1 MLWKKVITCGQYD
14 SHLMVTYGKRISLKP
29 KPKMIFN
36 LFNDFWGM
44 GNALIGLLTVTANLS
59 KEIFLDVIRNHLR
72 KLQLHLLLQQK
83 IMY

>member
-1 MLWKKVITCGQYD
+1 
-14 SHLMVTYGKRISLKP
+14 MVTYGKGISPKP

-59 KEIFLDVIRNHLR
+59 KEIFLDVI
-72 KLQLHLLLQQK
+72 
-83 IMY
+83 